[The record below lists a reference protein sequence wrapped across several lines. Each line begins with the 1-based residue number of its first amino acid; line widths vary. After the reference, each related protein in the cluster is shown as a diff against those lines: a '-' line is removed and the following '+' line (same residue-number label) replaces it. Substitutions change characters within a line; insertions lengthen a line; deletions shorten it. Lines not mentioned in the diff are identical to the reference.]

1 MKRSILIATSV
12 AAVLWFGGSPAFAQG
27 HPGGGHPGGP
37 PSMAGGAAGSHG
49 ESGMHDNMGGGKSES
64 VSTMEGSKT
73 PGTLLTH
80 NTKLASKL
88 SALLAKQNP
97 PITDLQAAS
106 SGFKNLGQFVSAVH
120 VSNNLNIPFTTLKTE
135 ILKDG
140 SLGKAIKALRPDA
153 DSKGETK
160 TAQKQTDEDVRESQT
175 DTDTKPGS

>member
-12 AAVLWFGGSPAFAQG
+12 ATLIWFAGTPALAQG
-27 HPGGGHPGGP
+27 RGHGGGP
-37 PSMAGGAAGSHG
+37 PSTAGAAGGPHG
-49 ESGMHDNMGGGKSES
+49 ASATHGAMGNGKSAS
-64 VSTMEGSKT
+64 VSSMESSKT

-80 NTKLASKL
+80 NTKLAGKL

-97 PITDLQAAS
+97 PITDLTAAS

-153 DSKGETK
+153 DAKAEMK
-160 TAQKQTDEDVRESQT
+160 TAKKQTDEDVKESGT
-175 DTDTKPGS
+175 DTDTKSVS

>member
-1 MKRSILIATSV
+1 
-12 AAVLWFGGSPAFAQG
+12 
-27 HPGGGHPGGP
+27 
-37 PSMAGGAAGSHG
+37 MAGGPGMGSHG
-49 ESGMHDNMGGGKSES
+49 ASGSHDTMGNGKSES

-73 PGTLLTH
+73 PGTLLTQ
-80 NTKLASKL
+80 NTKLAGKL

-97 PITDLQAAS
+97 PITDLQMAS
-106 SGFKNLGQFVSAVH
+106 QGFKNLGQFVATVH

-153 DSKGETK
+153 DSKAETK

-175 DTDTKPGS
+175 DTDAKPGS

>member
-1 MKRSILIATSV
+1 MKRSILIATAV
-12 AAVLWFGGSPAFAQG
+12 ATLIWFAGTPVLAQG
-27 HPGGGHPGGP
+27 RGHGGGP
-37 PSMAGGAAGSHG
+37 PSTAGAAGGPHG
-49 ESGMHDNMGGGKSES
+49 GSATHGAMGNGKSAS
-64 VSTMEGSKT
+64 VSSMESSKT

-80 NTKLASKL
+80 NTKLAGKL

-97 PITDLQAAS
+97 PITDLTAAS

-153 DSKGETK
+153 DAKVEMK
-160 TAQKQTDEDVRESQT
+160 TAKKQTDEDVKESET
-175 DTDTKPGS
+175 DTDAKSVS

>member
-12 AAVLWFGGSPAFAQG
+12 AFVWFAGTPAFAQG
-27 HPGGGHPGGP
+27 GHPGGHPGGP
-37 PSMAGGAAGSHG
+37 PSMAGGAAMGSHG
-49 ESGMHDNMGGGKSES
+49 ASGSHDTMGNGKSES
-64 VSTMEGSKT
+64 VSSMEGSKT

-80 NTKLASKL
+80 NTKLAGKL

-106 SGFKNLGQFVSAVH
+106 SGFKNLGQFVAAVH

-135 ILKDG
+135 IMNDG

-153 DSKGETK
+153 DSKAETK

-175 DTDTKPGS
+175 DTDAKPGS

>member
-1 MKRSILIATSV
+1 M
-12 AAVLWFGGSPAFAQG
+12 
-27 HPGGGHPGGP
+27 GGG
-37 PSMAGGAAGSHG
+37 AGMGSHG
-49 ESGMHDNMGGGKSES
+49 ASGSHDTMGNGKSES

-73 PGTLLTH
+73 PGALLTQ
-80 NTKLASKL
+80 NTKLAGKL

-97 PITDLQAAS
+97 PITDLQMAS
-106 SGFKNLGQFVSAVH
+106 QGFKNLGQFVAAVH

-153 DSKGETK
+153 DSKAETK

-175 DTDTKPGS
+175 DTDAKPGS

>member
-1 MKRSILIATSV
+1 MKRSILIATS
-12 AAVLWFGGSPAFAQG
+12 AAVVLWFTSTAAFAQG

-37 PSMAGGAAGSHG
+37 PSMAGGSAGSHG
-49 ESGMHDNMGGGKSES
+49 ESGMHDTMGANKSES
-64 VSTMEGSKT
+64 VSTVEGNKA
-73 PGTLLTH
+73 PGTLLTQ

-120 VSNNLNIPFTTLKTE
+120 VSNNLNIPFTRLKTA
-135 ILKDG
+135 IMNDG

-153 DSKGETK
+153 DSKAETK
-160 TAQKQTDEDVRESQT
+160 TAQKQTDEDVRASQT
-175 DTDTKPGS
+175 DADTKPGS